1 MMAEDYNWAVSV
13 SLELPQAR
21 WLGLQGRIRLWGGYT
36 ANERHTDQDQKQPI
50 SDVNQ
55 TTLSASFYS
64 GVGGAESTRRRW
76 LGREEERQAGE
87 HDAISER

>member
-1 MMAEDYNWAVSV
+1 MMAEDYNRAVSV
-13 SLELPQAR
+13 SLELLQAR
-21 WLGLQGRIRLWGGYT
+21 WLGLQGRTRLGGEHT

-50 SDVNQ
+50 LDVNQ
-55 TTLSASFYS
+55 TTLSVSFYS
-64 GVGGAESTRRRW
+64 SVGGAESIRRRW